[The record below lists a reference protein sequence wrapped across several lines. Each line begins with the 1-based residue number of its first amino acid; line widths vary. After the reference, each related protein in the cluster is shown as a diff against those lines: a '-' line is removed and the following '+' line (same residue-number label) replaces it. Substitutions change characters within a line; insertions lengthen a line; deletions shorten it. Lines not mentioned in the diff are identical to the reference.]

1 MKTSLKRYR
10 TLLSTYFKPFWK
22 QVLLLFLLLMSGII
36 LRLINPLILQ
46 SFIDS
51 VVGGNPGTGLI
62 NDALAYLG
70 IAITIQLFAL
80 GETYLATNLGLL
92 STNRLRTDLALH
104 CLKLDL
110 PFHNQHTPG
119 EMIERV
125 DGDAGT
131 LGNFFSRF
139 IIEIVG
145 SVILMIGIL
154 IMMFRIDWRVGATFS
169 TFALITLLIMGRLR
183 DVAVPH
189 FRKAR
194 QATAE
199 LFGFLEERLSGTED
213 VRGNGATGY
222 VMRRLYEK
230 SRPVLRRW
238 VKAGAIGS
246 SAFGSTWILFA
257 IGTTVSLALGV
268 YLYQKSLITIGVVYL
283 IFRYAE
289 LLNQP
294 LESINRQFQDLQQAG
309 ASAIRI
315 LDLMSLTSAIRD
327 NGRTPIPG
335 SQALAV
341 QCEGV
346 SFAYEP
352 SVDKLNPMD
361 ASKPVETPSPADDLN
376 LLHEKKAALSD
387 KVLENITFN
396 LPPGII
402 LGLLGRTGSGKTTLT
417 RLLIRFFEP
426 LHGAIRLGGVILSEI
441 PLAVLRQRIGLVTQE
456 IQLFNA
462 SLRDNLTLF
471 DPSIPDER
479 ILDALKQLGLMDWY
493 HSLAEGLETKLEP
506 GGSRLSA
513 GEAQLLAFVRV
524 FLRDPGLIILD
535 EASSRLDPATEAR
548 LDRAIE
554 QLLHGR
560 TAIIIAHRLGT
571 VQRADR
577 IMILENGSQ
586 LEYGERE
593 HLIANPES
601 HFSEL
606 LRTGM
611 EEALA

>member
-10 TLLSTYFKPFWK
+10 TLISTYFKPFWK
-22 QVLLLFLLLMSGII
+22 QALLLFLLLISGII

-51 VVGGNPGTGLI
+51 VLGGNPGSGLI
-62 NDALAYLG
+62 KDALAYLG
-70 IAITIQLFAL
+70 IAITIQILAL

-92 STNRLRTDLALH
+92 STNHLRTDLSLH

-110 PFHNQHTPG
+110 PFHNQHSPG

-222 VMRRLYEK
+222 VMRRLYEQ

-246 SAFGSTWILFA
+246 SAFGSTWILFT

-268 YLYQKSLITIGVVYL
+268 YLYQKGLITIGVVYL

-315 LDLMSLTSAIRD
+315 LDLMSLTSAIQD
-327 NGRTPIPG
+327 NGQILIPG

-341 QCEGV
+341 QFEGV

-352 SVDKLNPMD
+352 SVDKLNPTEI
-361 ASKPVETPSPADDLN
+361 SKPVEAPSLADNFN
-376 LLHEKKAALSD
+376 LPDEKKVALSD

-396 LPPGII
+396 LPPGVI

-426 LHGAIRLGGVILSEI
+426 MHGAIRLGGVRLPEI

-479 ILDALKQLGLMDWY
+479 ILETLKQLRLMDWY

-548 LDRAIE
+548 LDHAIE
-554 QLLHGR
+554 QLLRGR

-593 HLIANPES
+593 HLIADPES

-606 LRTGM
+606 LRTGLQ
-611 EEALA
+611 EALA

>member
-10 TLLSTYFKPFWK
+10 TLLSSYFKPFWK
-22 QVLLLFLLLMSGII
+22 QALLLFLLLISGII

-51 VVGGNPGTGLI
+51 VVGGNPGSGLI
-62 NDALAYLG
+62 KDALAYLG
-70 IAITIQLFAL
+70 IAITIQILAL

-92 STNRLRTDLALH
+92 STNRLRTDLTLH

-222 VMRRLYEK
+222 VMRRLYEQ

-246 SAFGSTWILFA
+246 SAFGSTWILFT

-268 YLYQKSLITIGVVYL
+268 YLYQKGLITIGVVYL

-309 ASAIRI
+309 ASTIRI
-315 LDLMSLTSAIRD
+315 LDLMSLTSAIQD
-327 NGRTPIPG
+327 NGQILIPG

-341 QCEGV
+341 QFEGV

-352 SVDKLNPMD
+352 SVDKLNPTD
-361 ASKPVETPSPADDLN
+361 ISKPVETPSPADNLN
-376 LLHEKKAALSD
+376 LPDEKKVALSD

-396 LPPGII
+396 LPPGVI

-426 LHGAIRLGGVILSEI
+426 MHGAICLGGVRLPEI

-479 ILDALKQLGLMDWY
+479 ILEALQQLGLMDWY
-493 HSLAEGLETKLEP
+493 HSLPEGLETKLEP

-548 LDRAIE
+548 LNHAIK
-554 QLLHGR
+554 QLLRGR

-593 HLIANPES
+593 HLMTDPES

-606 LRTGM
+606 LRTGLQ
-611 EEALA
+611 EALA